1 MHCPRLAG
9 AESRGTIGA
18 AREGYKMRLLIEAA
32 IIAVIVY
39 TAVRMFTKR
48 G

>member
-18 AREGYKMRLLIEAA
+18 AREGYKMRLLIEALIIVA
-32 IIAVIVY
+32 IIY
-39 TAVRMFTKR
+39 FAVRMFMKR
-48 G
+48 R